1 MKNKLSIFSNNKI
14 KNFLN
19 IIFSQYELI
28 FRKLEIIEYD
38 SKISQGN
45 IVIINNNKEIDL
57 VDFRKL
63 GENYLVISSIN
74 NKDLNSY
81 SGIKFLQTPAPI
93 NILKNRIDNFVQNL
107 KFQLHD
113 LSIENEKLINL
124 RNKSFCYLTKSELD
138 ILTFLIR
145 EKETPKDF
153 IKENILKIKSDIETN
168 SLESHLTR
176 IRKKMNKIKTIVKI
190 QTKGEKLLIT
200 T

>member
-1 MKNKLSIFSNNKI
+1 MKNRLNIFSNNKI

-19 IIFSQYELI
+19 IIFSQYELV
-28 FRKLEIIEYD
+28 FRKLETIEYD

-45 IVIINNNKEIDL
+45 IIIINNNKEIDL

-63 GENYLVISSIN
+63 GENYLIISSIN
-74 NKDLNSY
+74 NVNLNSNT
-81 SGIKFLQTPAPI
+81 SIKFLKIPVPI
-93 NILKNRIDNFVQNL
+93 NLITNRIDNFVQNL
-107 KFQLHD
+107 KFQFHD
-113 LSIENEKLINL
+113 LSVENEKLINL
-124 RNKSFCYLTKSELD
+124 RNRSFCYLTKSELD

-145 EKETPKDF
+145 EKETSKDY
-153 IKENILKIKSDIETN
+153 IKENILKIKSDVETN

-190 QTKGEKLLIT
+190 QTKSEKLLIT

>member
-45 IVIINNNKEIDL
+45 IIIINNNKEIDL

>member
-1 MKNKLSIFSNNKI
+1 MKNKLNIFSNNKI
-14 KNFLN
+14 KNFLK
-19 IIFSQYELI
+19 IIFSQYELS

-93 NILKNRIDNFVQNL
+93 NILK
-107 KFQLHD
+107 
-113 LSIENEKLINL
+113 IE
-124 RNKSFCYLTKSELD
+124 
-138 ILTFLIR
+138 
-145 EKETPKDF
+145 
-153 IKENILKIKSDIETN
+153 
-168 SLESHLTR
+168 
-176 IRKKMNKIKTIVKI
+176 
-190 QTKGEKLLIT
+190 LIT
-200 T
+200 SYKI

>member
-1 MKNKLSIFSNNKI
+1 MKNKLNIFSNNKI

-19 IIFSQYELI
+19 TIFSQYELN

-45 IVIINNNKEIDL
+45 IIIINNNKEIDL

-74 NKDLNSY
+74 NKDLNSN
-81 SGIKFLQTPAPI
+81 SGIKLLQSPAPI

-107 KFQLHD
+107 KFQFHD

-124 RNKSFCYLTKSELD
+124 SNKYFCYLTKSELD

>member
-1 MKNKLSIFSNNKI
+1 MKNKLNVFSNNKI
-14 KNFLN
+14 INFLN
-19 IIFSQYELI
+19 IIFSQYELS

-45 IVIINNNKEIDL
+45 IIIINNNKEIDL

-81 SGIKFLQTPAPI
+81 SGIKLLQTPAPI
-93 NILKNRIDNFVQNL
+93 NILKNRIYNFVQNL

-153 IKENILKIKSDIETN
+153 VKENILKIKSDIETN
-168 SLESHLTR
+168 SLESHLSR

>member
-1 MKNKLSIFSNNKI
+1 MKNKLNIFSNNKI

-19 IIFSQYELI
+19 TIFSQYELN

-45 IVIINNNKEIDL
+45 IIIINNNKEIDL

-74 NKDLNSY
+74 NKDLNSN
-81 SGIKFLQTPAPI
+81 SGIKLLQSPAPI

>member
-1 MKNKLSIFSNNKI
+1 MKNKLNVFSNNKI
-14 KNFLN
+14 INFLN
-19 IIFSQYELI
+19 IIFSQYELS

-45 IVIINNNKEIDL
+45 IIIINNNKEIDL

-81 SGIKFLQTPAPI
+81 SDIKLLQTPAPI
-93 NILKNRIDNFVQNL
+93 NILKNRIYNFVQNL

-153 IKENILKIKSDIETN
+153 VKENILKIKSDIETN
-168 SLESHLTR
+168 SLESHLSR